1 MVLRGAHPPELHI
14 WWRREVLTL
23 QFDKKYKIVIF
34 AQTQQEMSNLS
45 QAFIYRGADRTEET
59 IVVRVYITTSTH
71 SRLSSPIFTYE
82 KVV

>member
-1 MVLRGAHPPELHI
+1 M
-14 WWRREVLTL
+14 
-23 QFDKKYKIVIF
+23 KKFKILLF
-34 AQTQQEMSNLS
+34 AQTLEETSNLS

-59 IVVRVYITTSTH
+59 IVVRVYITSTH